1 MNMLRWFQPLLVC
14 LTLAGLLPLIHRRL
28 HPRVS
33 AVVLAANVVWISTVG
48 VIGIWLLSLRYL
60 AHVRWLAD
68 RFWWCSMIV
77 SEHGTVS
84 KWVGLPAA
92 AATLAGIVR
101 AVRFC
106 LLQRTLR
113 SAGLRGTSIVT
124 SDDVFAFAVPG
135 PDTATIVSSG
145 LGRQLGPTE
154 QQVVFAHERAHAEY
168 RHDRYLTIGRAAEAV
183 LPIMWPLTR
192 RL

>member
-14 LTLAGLLPLIHRRL
+14 LTLAGLLPLIHRQL

-60 AHVRWLAD
+60 AHVRGLAD

-101 AVRFC
+101 AVRYRAA
-106 LLQRTLR
+106 LDEGELAARRIAVILSHTNNRRGAL
-113 SAGLRGTSIVT
+113 AGFV
-124 SDDVFAFAVPG
+124 
-135 PDTATIVSSG
+135 SG
-145 LGRQLGPTE
+145 LGKRDAATL
-154 QQVVFAHERAHAEY
+154 RALLEGDH
-168 RHDRYLTIGRAAEAV
+168 
-183 LPIMWPLTR
+183 P
-192 RL
+192 